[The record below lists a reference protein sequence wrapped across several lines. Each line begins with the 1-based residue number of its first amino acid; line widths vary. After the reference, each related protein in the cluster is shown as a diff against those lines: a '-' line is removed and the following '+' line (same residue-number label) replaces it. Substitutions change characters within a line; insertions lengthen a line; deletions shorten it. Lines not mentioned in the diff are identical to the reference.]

1 MVDSASPQVIEFG
14 DPPPIKRP
22 NTNIDRF
29 WADVAGKALSEPMR
43 WVSAGRHPSSQVSR
57 IKRGTIASFRPDYD
71 WEVVGRAVDEH
82 GRIGVFVRYI
92 GGDVAAAARRAE
104 LEAGA

>member
-1 MVDSASPQVIEFG
+1 MVDSASPHVIEFG
-14 DPPPIKRP
+14 DPPPIKRSHNNVDP
-22 NTNIDRF
+22 F
-29 WADVAGKALSEPMR
+29 WAEVASTALSEPMR
-43 WVSAGRHPSSQVSR
+43 WVSAGRHPSTQVSR
-57 IKRGTIASFRPDYD
+57 IKRGSIASFRPDYD